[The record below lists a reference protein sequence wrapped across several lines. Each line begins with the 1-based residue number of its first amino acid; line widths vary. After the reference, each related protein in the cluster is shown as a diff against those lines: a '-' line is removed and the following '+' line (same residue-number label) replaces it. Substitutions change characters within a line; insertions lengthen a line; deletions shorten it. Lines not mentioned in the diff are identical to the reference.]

1 MTAHPE
7 RRGFYSRFAPKRLEW
22 WTPSIAEVL
31 SGIKSKNSS
40 WAVSDAISRSRK
52 HGVTIFF
59 HLSKLNWFGKLY
71 IKVTRQN
78 GRPNCLDGH
87 QAVGKAMP
95 GQVFAG
101 SEAKHNNDKS
111 SRGFHQA
118 RAKHCVCAHSSCIAP
133 VSLQNL
139 LKKHMEEQDSHKTQ
153 RLRRQQLRSN
163 SKPTKKLN
171 HQERAVA
178 TGWPTMSTQ
187 CQYDVTCPA
196 SN

>member
-40 WAVSDAISRSRK
+40 SAVSDAISRSRK

-87 QAVGKAMP
+87 QAVGKASLARSSQDLKQSTIMRNHP
-95 GQVFAG
+95 GG
-101 SEAKHNNDKS
+101 SRPAPNTVS
-111 SRGFHQA
+111 A
-118 RAKHCVCAHSSCIAP
+118 RI
-133 VSLQNL
+133 
-139 LKKHMEEQDSHKTQ
+139 
-153 RLRRQQLRSN
+153 
-163 SKPTKKLN
+163 
-171 HQERAVA
+171 AVA
-178 TGWPTMSTQ
+178 LHLSAFKIYWKNTWKNKILIKHSACAGNNYEAIQSPQKNFQNHVGFWILWKQCTST
-187 CQYDVTCPA
+187 
-196 SN
+196 SNTLA